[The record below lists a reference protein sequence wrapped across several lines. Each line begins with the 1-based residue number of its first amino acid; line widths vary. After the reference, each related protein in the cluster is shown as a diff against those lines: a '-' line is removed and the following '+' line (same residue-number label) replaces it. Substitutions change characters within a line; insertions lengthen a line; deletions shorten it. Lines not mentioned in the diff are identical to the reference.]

1 MKSGSVLGIA
11 LAAFVVLAGTV
22 ARAEQGSFAE
32 EQRGKYLAAVGDCQA
47 CHTAEGGKPYAGGRP
62 VSTPFGVIYS
72 PNITPDR
79 ETGIGT
85 WTDEQFYRAMHGGI
99 AADGDHLY
107 PAFPYPWFTKA
118 SRADVDAIRAYLKD
132 IPPVSQRR
140 PKNTLPWPIDE
151 RIAMTAWNKLFFA
164 PGTYK
169 GDPHK
174 SDTWNR
180 GAYLVEGLGHCG
192 ACHTPTNLL
201 GASKASAQYRG
212 GNLDNWYAPDIA
224 SDLRQGLANWSVDDI
239 VSFLK
244 TGRNATDIAYGPMAE
259 VVRNS
264 TSQMTDDDLKAVAIY
279 LKSLPAK
286 GGNETASRPGGA
298 VIKSGGA
305 IYADSCSECHRADGT
320 GVAQMFPSLKS
331 SAMVQSTDAT
341 SIIRLILNGGRGAT
355 TAAAPTQVSMPSFG
369 WKLSDAQ
376 VAAVATYIRNDW
388 GNHAAPVS
396 AGDVHSVRQA
406 VRTAASDN

>member
-1 MKSGSVLGIA
+1 MRTGSVVGITIA
-11 LAAFVVLAGTV
+11 LFVALSGVV
-22 ARAEQGSFAE
+22 ARAEQGSFAK
-32 EQRGKYLAAVGDCQA
+32 EQRGKYLAAVGDCQS

-62 VSTPFGVIYS
+62 IPTPFGVIYS
-72 PNITPDR
+72 PNITPDH

-85 WTDEQFYRAMHGGI
+85 WSDEQFYRAMHGGI
-99 AADGDHLY
+99 TPKGEQLY

-118 SRADVDAIRAYLKD
+118 TRADVDAIHAYLKD
-132 IPPVSQRR
+132 IPPVSQHR
-140 PKNTLPWPIDE
+140 PGNKLPWPLDE
-151 RIAMTAWNKLFFA
+151 RIAMKAWNKLYFD

-169 GDPHK
+169 RNPHK
-174 SDTWNR
+174 DETWNR
-180 GAYLVEGLGHCG
+180 GAYLVQGLGHCG

-201 GASKASAQYRG
+201 GASEAGARYRG
-212 GNLDNWYAPDIA
+212 GTLDNWYAPDIA
-224 SDLRQGLANWSVDDI
+224 SDLPQGLASWSEDDI

-244 TGRNATDIAYGPMAE
+244 TGRNAKTIAYGPMGE

-264 TSQMTDDDLKAVAIY
+264 TSKMTDDDLKAVAVY

-286 GGNETASRPGGA
+286 GGNEATSQVGTA

-320 GVAQMFPSLKS
+320 GVAQMFPSLKN
-331 SAMVQSTDAT
+331 SAMVQSKDAT
-341 SIIRLILNGGRGAT
+341 SIVRLILNGGRGAAT
-355 TAAAPTQVSMPSFG
+355 SAAPTQVSMPSFG

-376 VAAVATYIRNDW
+376 IAAVATYIRNAW